1 MQAMGYRLT
10 LLAVLLAAA
19 ACGGSSGA
27 ATTSGQPT
35 PVSLMLDWYPNADH
49 VGVYAGID
57 RGFFTR
63 AGLAVTARAPS
74 DASDP
79 IRLVAA
85 GTTDLGIDYEPEV
98 FLAQQA
104 HIPVVAVASIA
115 PEALASIIASGSSG
129 IRTPADL
136 RGKTIGVD
144 GTQST
149 TAFVETVLRH
159 AGVNPSQ
166 VTLENIGFNQVPDL
180 LQHRVDAV
188 AGVFQ
193 NIEGIQFRQEG
204 LHPVVFPYD
213 RYGVPA
219 YDELV
224 LVANANRLRSD
235 AGYRREVARFT
246 TALAA
251 ATRWAQAHPAGAIAV
266 MERNAYRD
274 YLGTIRASV
283 PATLKLLRVGPLS
296 VSAWARFGSWMY
308 RSGLLKS
315 RPDAATLVARP

>member
-1 MQAMGYRLT
+1 MRYRLT
-10 LLAVLLAAA
+10 LLAVLIAT
-19 ACGGSSGA
+19 ACGGSSHT
-27 ATTSGQPT
+27 ATQSTQRV

-49 VGVYAGID
+49 VGVYVGID
-57 RGFFTR
+57 KGFFAR
-63 AGLAVTARAPS
+63 AGLAVAARTPS

-85 GTTDLGIDYEPEV
+85 GATDLGIDYEPEV
-98 FLAQQA
+98 FLAQQQ
-104 HIPVVAVASIA
+104 HLPVVAIASVA

-129 IRTPADL
+129 IHTPADL

-144 GTQST
+144 GTGST
-149 TAFVETVLRH
+149 TAFVQTVLRH
-159 AGVNPSQ
+159 AGVSPSD
-166 VTLENIGFNQVPDL
+166 VTLRNIGFNQVPDL
-180 LQHRVDAV
+180 LQHQVDAV

-193 NIEGIQFRQEG
+193 NIEGIQFAQRG

-224 LVANANRLRSD
+224 LVANANRLHSD
-235 AGYRREVARFT
+235 TAYRRRVSRFV
-246 TALAA
+246 TALGA
-251 ATRWAQAHPAGAIAV
+251 ATRWAQAHPAAATAV
-266 MERNAYRD
+266 MEHHAYRD
-274 YLGTIRASV
+274 YMGTIRASV

-296 VSAWARFGSWMY
+296 ATAWARFGSWMY

-315 RPDAATLVARP
+315 PPDAAALVATP